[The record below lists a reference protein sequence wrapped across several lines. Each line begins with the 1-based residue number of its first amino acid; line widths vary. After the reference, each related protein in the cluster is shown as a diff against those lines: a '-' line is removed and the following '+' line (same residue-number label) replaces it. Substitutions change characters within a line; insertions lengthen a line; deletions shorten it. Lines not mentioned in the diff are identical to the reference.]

1 MRPGAR
7 GPGRDEH
14 PGHRATRGIRHQPG
28 HQRGEGGEAR
38 RRETPPQVPRHRHEA
53 RWQRRVCEHGG
64 ALPQRRVRHRRCS
77 AASAPRRGPN
87 RPWVTRQGDQ
97 RRDRRLCLAYSETAD
112 QSGIMS
118 DESSAED
125 SADRAALQELRASHT
140 DRDHVVETLRDAAAE
155 GRLTPEELDE
165 RVERALGARTLRELA
180 ALTRDLPEQRANPSI
195 PSTDVVKIEKR
206 FGTAEWVGT
215 WLVPRRM
222 EIRLTVGN
230 AKLDFTNAVITH
242 DQLSIDVDLG
252 IGGDL
257 TLITK
262 PGIVVVANDV
272 IVRSMAEIKVRPPQ
286 QDPDFPVALRV
297 EVTGQLRGGDL
308 LVRYPKSIR

>member
-1 MRPGAR
+1 
-7 GPGRDEH
+7 
-14 PGHRATRGIRHQPG
+14 
-28 HQRGEGGEAR
+28 
-38 RRETPPQVPRHRHEA
+38 
-53 RWQRRVCEHGG
+53 
-64 ALPQRRVRHRRCS
+64 
-77 AASAPRRGPN
+77 
-87 RPWVTRQGDQ
+87 
-97 RRDRRLCLAYSETAD
+97 
-112 QSGIMS
+112 MS
-118 DESSAED
+118 DEPSVED
-125 SADRAALQELRASHT
+125 SVDRAGLQELRASHT

-165 RVERALGARTLRELA
+165 RVERALGARTLGELA

-262 PGIVVVANDV
+262 PGIVVEASDV
-272 IVRSMAEIKVRPPQ
+272 TVRSMAEIKVRPPQ

-297 EVTGQLRGGDL
+297 EVTGQLRGGNL
-308 LVRYPKSIR
+308 LVRYPKGIR

>member
-1 MRPGAR
+1 
-7 GPGRDEH
+7 
-14 PGHRATRGIRHQPG
+14 
-28 HQRGEGGEAR
+28 
-38 RRETPPQVPRHRHEA
+38 
-53 RWQRRVCEHGG
+53 
-64 ALPQRRVRHRRCS
+64 
-77 AASAPRRGPN
+77 
-87 RPWVTRQGDQ
+87 
-97 RRDRRLCLAYSETAD
+97 
-112 QSGIMS
+112 MS
-118 DESSAED
+118 DESSAEN
-125 SADRAALQELRASHT
+125 SVDRAALQELRASHA
-140 DRDHVVETLRDAAAE
+140 DRDHVVETLSDAAAE

>member
-1 MRPGAR
+1 
-7 GPGRDEH
+7 
-14 PGHRATRGIRHQPG
+14 
-28 HQRGEGGEAR
+28 
-38 RRETPPQVPRHRHEA
+38 
-53 RWQRRVCEHGG
+53 
-64 ALPQRRVRHRRCS
+64 
-77 AASAPRRGPN
+77 
-87 RPWVTRQGDQ
+87 
-97 RRDRRLCLAYSETAD
+97 
-112 QSGIMS
+112 MS
-118 DESSAED
+118 DKSSVED
-125 SADRAALQELRASHT
+125 SVDRAVLQELRASHS
-140 DRDHVVETLRDAAAE
+140 DRDQVVETLSDAAAE

-165 RVERALGARTLRELA
+165 RVERALGARTLGELA
-180 ALTRDLPEQRANPSI
+180 ALTRDLPEQRATAGL

-262 PGIVVVANDV
+262 PGIVVEANDV
-272 IVRSMAEIKVRPPQ
+272 TVRSMAEIKVRPAQ

-297 EVTGQLRGGDL
+297 EVTGQLRGGNL
-308 LVRYPKSIR
+308 LVRYPKGIR

>member
-1 MRPGAR
+1 MG
-7 GPGRDEH
+7 
-14 PGHRATRGIRHQPG
+14 
-28 HQRGEGGEAR
+28 
-38 RRETPPQVPRHRHEA
+38 
-53 RWQRRVCEHGG
+53 
-64 ALPQRRVRHRRCS
+64 
-77 AASAPRRGPN
+77 
-87 RPWVTRQGDQ
+87 
-97 RRDRRLCLAYSETAD
+97 
-112 QSGIMS
+112 
-118 DESSAED
+118 DESSVEG
-125 SADRAALQELRASHT
+125 SVDRAAPQELRASHA

-155 GRLTPEELDE
+155 GRLTPGELDE

-206 FGTAEWVGT
+206 FGTAEWTGT

-252 IGGDL
+252 IGGNL

-262 PGIVVVANDV
+262 PGIVVVASDV
-272 IVRSMAEIKVRPPQ
+272 IVRSMAEIKVRTPR
-286 QDPDFPVALRV
+286 QDPNYPVALHV
-297 EVTGQLRGGDL
+297 EVTGQLRGGGRLPLSPDQPRQPVAIAALGDHVPFAVHDTLFSRTLASPMLTHRARAGADARWPVRGIYTRDDL
-308 LVRYPKSIR
+308 PVI